1 MEHLIESKEAAEI
14 LGISQTAVHRL
25 VNRGTLPAIWLG
37 SRRIFV
43 RHQVLKLLEDPEYRK
58 RSRADREGAA

>member
-43 RHQVLKLLEDPEYRK
+43 RHQVLKLLEDPEYRR
-58 RSRADREGAA
+58 RSRAERKEMA

>member
-1 MEHLIESKEAAEI
+1 MEHLIDCKRAAEI

-37 SRRIFV
+37 SRRIFL
-43 RHQVLKLLEDPEYRK
+43 RHQVEKLLDDAEYRK